1 MLPRHSTIHLF
12 CSPEFVMVKK
22 TAQNWRIFSNRWF
35 CKYFIPVPYAKIRFP
50 LLLATGSLHLLSSFA
65 TLLWGCPKC
74 TNMEDLWGC
83 VNFRKCFYHP
93 SWRAGT
99 LPGDVVTDASILAG
113 APLLALWAMLPGG
126 TEVLAA
132 EEVVVDN
139 RDNRY
144 FGTHSSL
151 QPPLYF

>member
-1 MLPRHSTIHLF
+1 
-12 CSPEFVMVKK
+12 
-22 TAQNWRIFSNRWF
+22 
-35 CKYFIPVPYAKIRFP
+35 
-50 LLLATGSLHLLSSFA
+50 
-65 TLLWGCPKC
+65 
-74 TNMEDLWGC
+74 MEVVWGC

-139 RDNRY
+139 RDNCY

>member
-1 MLPRHSTIHLF
+1 
-12 CSPEFVMVKK
+12 
-22 TAQNWRIFSNRWF
+22 
-35 CKYFIPVPYAKIRFP
+35 
-50 LLLATGSLHLLSSFA
+50 
-65 TLLWGCPKC
+65 
-74 TNMEDLWGC
+74 MEDLWGC